1 LQVRILLG
9 SPLAMPTK
17 PRRRDLEAERICR
30 RNVCGAQAFELGVMI
45 PAQGSDAARR
55 PAASAKRS
63 PYAYRRAQLMR
74 LFISMAI
81 LATSALPALAD
92 RQVTED
98 ERAKLVAAVQA
109 EGCSG
114 GKFEMDEDD
123 QQFEVDDAVCAD
135 GKKYDLKFDM
145 QMRLK
150 RKNLD

>member
-1 LQVRILLG
+1 
-9 SPLAMPTK
+9 
-17 PRRRDLEAERICR
+17 
-30 RNVCGAQAFELGVMI
+30 
-45 PAQGSDAARR
+45 
-55 PAASAKRS
+55 
-63 PYAYRRAQLMR
+63 MR
-74 LFISMAI
+74 LITSIALAISV
-81 LATSALPALAD
+81 LSVLPAFAD
-92 RQVTED
+92 RQVTEE
-98 ERAKLVAAVQA
+98 ERAKLSTAVQT

>member
-1 LQVRILLG
+1 LKDSL
-9 SPLAMPTK
+9 
-17 PRRRDLEAERICR
+17 D
-30 RNVCGAQAFELGVMI
+30 N
-45 PAQGSDAARR
+45 AARR
-55 PAASAKRS
+55 AAKAKEKPAGLSSKSAFSGVSFFHRTGTVFRVSKERLT
-63 PYAYRRAQLMR
+63 RRRQMPRNLFMR
-74 LFISMAI
+74 LIISMVSLAVAI
-81 LATSALPALAD
+81 LPALAD

-98 ERAKLVAAVQA
+98 ERAKLSAAVQA

-114 GKFEMDEDD
+114 GKFELDEEDD

>member
-1 LQVRILLG
+1 
-9 SPLAMPTK
+9 
-17 PRRRDLEAERICR
+17 
-30 RNVCGAQAFELGVMI
+30 
-45 PAQGSDAARR
+45 
-55 PAASAKRS
+55 
-63 PYAYRRAQLMR
+63 MR
-74 LFISMAI
+74 LITSIAI
-81 LATSALPALAD
+81 LAVSALPALAD

-98 ERAKLVAAVQA
+98 ERAKLSAAVQT

-114 GKFEMDEDD
+114 GKFDD